1 MMDRARALRP
11 LEDAAPAI
19 DRLDTYESPAEL
31 AEALRATW
39 HAVDTGLR
47 SLLRSDT
54 AAPDEVRMKAMSRTD
69 LPHDDLII
77 ELRRRNVISLTLAG
91 RIHELRQAAERAGE
105 MAVRQADADVAR
117 DVVQRLRGELPASP
131 RPEPAAEVRPVRAV
145 DVVTDADETGVDD
158 VAARRAVLPSL
169 RRLGRGPAL
178 LVAASVLVVII
189 AAALVFMLGRPDD
202 MGQGVAAFRAGN
214 MGVAEQHFRAA
225 LQRDARNTTAQL
237 YLGRILR
244 AQGRRQEAADVL
256 RAAAGASP
264 RDPAVRRELG
274 YLFLD
279 LQLPDQ
285 AATQFRQAVEL
296 DPDEPLGWVAL
307 YEAQLRAEDPAAA
320 ETLRRAPAAAQA
332 MIRTGR
338 P

>member
-54 AAPDEVRMKAMSRTD
+54 AAPDDVRMKAMSRTD
-69 LPHDDLII
+69 LPHDDLIV
-77 ELRRRNVISLTLAG
+77 ELRRRDVISLTLAG
-91 RIHELRQAAERAGE
+91 RIHELRQAAERAVDMG
-105 MAVRQADADVAR
+105 VRQADADVAR
-117 DVVQRLRGELPASP
+117 DVVQRLRGELQAPG
-131 RPEPAAEVRPVRAV
+131 RPEPVPETRPVGELDAAADEELD
-145 DVVTDADETGVDD
+145 DVVS
-158 VAARRAVLPSL
+158 RRAVLPSL

-225 LQRDARNTTAQL
+225 LQRDARNTTARL

-256 RAAAGASP
+256 RAAAGESP

-296 DPDEPLGWVAL
+296 DADEPLGWVGL